1 MGEEVNWLPAS
12 QPFLIPV
19 LPQAT
24 LLIPSLAWMFTL
36 LIFILLIW
44 YWPRRSVTLR
54 WVSPSE
60 SPTG

>member
-12 QPFLIPV
+12 QPFPIPV

-44 YWPRRSVTLR
+44 YWPSRSVTLR
-54 WVSPSE
+54 
-60 SPTG
+60 

>member
-12 QPFLIPV
+12 QPVMPV

-36 LIFILLIW
+36 LIFILLI
-44 YWPRRSVTLR
+44 
-54 WVSPSE
+54 
-60 SPTG
+60 